1 MPFRLDDLLNI
12 LDQAMALQGRARSF
26 TESTPLL
33 GALPELDS
41 MAVVQVLE
49 GIESHYGLMLDDAA
63 VSAEIFATVGSLAGF
78 VRSSLATPDA

>member
-63 VSAEIFATVGSLAGF
+63 VSAEVFATVGSLAGF
-78 VRSSLATPDA
+78 VQSSLATPDA

>member
-41 MAVVQVLE
+41 MAVVNILSS
-49 GIESHYGLMLDDAA
+49 IEAHLSVTLDDSA
-63 VSAEIFATVGSLAGF
+63 VSAEVFESVGTLHRFIQLRLGSPIG
-78 VRSSLATPDA
+78 

>member
-1 MPFRLDDLLNI
+1 MPFRLDDLLHI

-26 TESTPLL
+26 TEATPLL

-49 GIESHYGLMLDDAA
+49 GIERHYGLMLDDAA
-63 VSAEIFATVGSLAGF
+63 VSAEVFATVGSLAGF
-78 VRSSLATPDA
+78 VQSSLAAPDA

>member
-78 VRSSLATPDA
+78 VQSSLATPDA

>member
-63 VSAEIFATVGSLAGF
+63 VSAEVFATVGSLAAF
-78 VRSSLATPDA
+78 VQSSLATPDA